1 MSYAQ
6 NLQQEWRSCMYCVA
20 NIAAVFLI
28 VSPCRAQSKPA
39 SQQAELPWAQDLN
52 KYPGL
57 LPELGRLAEKLQQN
71 VQYPAPRA
79 ESRLLPL
86 LPASTMS
93 YAAFPN
99 YGDVTHQALAV
110 FRQELQESPV
120 LRDWWQHGQL
130 ATTGPVLLDSLDKL
144 DQLEQYLG
152 EELVVSGAI
161 DGREPRLLL
170 VASIKKPGLKKFLE
184 QMLIQLPDKSKPGLR
199 VLDLQELATAK
210 DESPAQGLLMLV
222 RPDFVV
228 AASDLPTLRS
238 FSARLDRGSRE
249 FATTAFGQRV
259 VKEYGGGVTILA
271 AADLQKIL
279 HQVPPSAQQ
288 NAAFQSSGFADM
300 KYLVWDHK
308 TVAGQSVSQSELS
321 FNAPRHGTA
330 AWLAKS
336 GPLTSLD
343 FVSPKA
349 IFASTVVLANP
360 GQIFEDLKTLS
371 TASKSNSFATLAAFE
386 KMLNLSLKNDLL
398 SYLTGELTL
407 ELDSVTPPQPVWKA
421 ILKVNDAT
429 RLQQTLATLLAAGQ
443 FNTQHSAEGGITYYN
458 VRVPSGKTSLDIN
471 YAFVDGHLI
480 VGSSHDVVSD
490 AVLLHRS
497 GGSLAKDQKFLAS
510 LPPGHTSDAS
520 ALIYEDPSSVTA
532 LSLRQIA
539 PQMAESLAQFSKGA
553 TPAVI
558 CIYGEDSSIR
568 EASRSGAF
576 DVGGAL
582 IVGAIAI
589 PNLLRSRIAA
599 NEASAVGSM
608 RTVNT
613 AQITYATTYPNR
625 GFASDLAQ
633 LGPDPR
639 DPKAESADH
648 AGLIDE
654 TLAKPSCTAGA
665 SCTKSGYSFAVK
677 SICLQHQC
685 VNYVVVATPVDTNA
699 GTRSFCSTSD
709 GVIRYKPN
717 TVLTSPVSVAE
728 CKAWTPLK

>member
-1 MSYAQ
+1 MSCAQ
-6 NLQQEWRSCMYCVA
+6 NLQHKWHSFMYCVA
-20 NIAAVFLI
+20 SIAAIFLI
-28 VSPCRAQSKPA
+28 ISPCRAQSKPA
-39 SQQAELPWAQDLN
+39 TQQTELPWAQDLN

-71 VQYPAPRA
+71 VQYPTPRA

-86 LPASTMS
+86 LPSSTMS

-99 YGDVTHQALAV
+99 YGDVIHQALVV
-110 FRQELQESPV
+110 FRQELPESSV
-120 LRDWWQHGQL
+120 LRDWWQHGEL
-130 ATTGPVLLDSLDKL
+130 ATTGPTLLDSLDKL
-144 DQLEQYLG
+144 EQLEQYLG
-152 EELVVSGAI
+152 EEFVVSGAM
-161 DGREPRLLL
+161 DGKEPRLLL
-170 VASIKKPGLKKFLE
+170 VASTKKPGLKKFLQE
-184 QMLIQLPDKSKPGLR
+184 QLIQAAKGSTPDIR
-199 VLDLQELATAK
+199 VLDPQELAATK
-210 DESPAQGLLMLV
+210 DKGPSHVLEVLV

-228 AASDLPTLRS
+228 VSSDLPTLRS
-238 FSARLDRGSRE
+238 FSARMDRGSRE
-249 FATTAFGQRV
+249 FATTPFGQRV
-259 VKEYGGGVTILA
+259 VKEYAGGVTILA
-271 AADLQKIL
+271 AADLQEIL
-279 HQVPPSAQQ
+279 HQIPPSAQQ
-288 NAAFQSSGFADM
+288 NPAFQNSGFADM

-330 AWLAKS
+330 AWLAKP

-343 FVSPKA
+343 FVSSKA
-349 IFASTVVLANP
+349 TFASTVVLANP
-360 GQIFEDLKTLS
+360 GQIFDDLKALS
-371 TASKSNSFATLAAFE
+371 TASNSNSFATLAAFE

-398 SYLTGELTL
+398 SYLTGEFTL
-407 ELDSVTPPQPVWKA
+407 ELDSVTPQPVWKA
-421 ILKVNDAT
+421 ILKVNNAT
-429 RLQQTLATLLAAGQ
+429 HLQQTLATLLAAGQ
-443 FNTQHSAEGGITYYN
+443 FHTQQSVDGGITYYA
-458 VRVPSGKTSLDIN
+458 VRVPSGKTSLEIS
-471 YAFVDGHLI
+471 YAFVDGHLV

-510 LPPGHTSDAS
+510 LPPGRSSEAS
-520 ALIYEDPSSVTA
+520 ALIYEDPAAMTA
-532 LSLRQIA
+532 LSMRQIA
-539 PQMAESLAQFSKGA
+539 PQIAETLAQFSKGA

-558 CIYGEDSSIR
+558 CVYGEDSSIR

-613 AQITYATTYPNR
+613 AEVTYSGLYPQR
-625 GFASDLAQ
+625 GFAPDLAT
-633 LGPDPR
+633 LGLDPHG
-639 DPKAESADH
+639 PVPGSPEH

-665 SCTKSGYSFAVK
+665 WCTKSGYRFAVK

-685 VNYVVVATPVDTNA
+685 VNYVVVATPIDTNA
-699 GTRSFCSTSD
+699 GIRSFCSTSD

-717 TVLTSPVSVAE
+717 TELTSPVSASE